1 MPSSTYSEVSKEE
14 ASATNAKQQR
24 PNSLVDIDG
33 RLATYELLKMLAKIE
48 NDTFDELFISRMQEN
63 FSFADVR
70 GKILSFTSDQCT

>member
-33 RLATYELLKMLAKIE
+33 RLAT
-48 NDTFDELFISRMQEN
+48 
-63 FSFADVR
+63 
-70 GKILSFTSDQCT
+70 

>member
-1 MPSSTYSEVSKEE
+1 
-14 ASATNAKQQR
+14 
-24 PNSLVDIDG
+24 
-33 RLATYELLKMLAKIE
+33 MLAKIE